1 MNAPLPPYMAQAG
14 DIERD
19 RDTVL
24 GIWRGN
30 LGDDRRMR
38 EKYDWFYRN
47 CPFGPTLLELL
58 YHHPSDAWVGACSMG
73 RRRMLWNGNEIR
85 SGLLVDLA
93 VVPRHRSLGPA
104 LMMQMGLLESAR
116 DQLDL
121 ILGFPNPKAASVFKR
136 IRYEKFSDMV
146 RRVRV
151 LRHGPYLRRRMPT
164 WLARPAGA
172 LVDLAMTARDAWR
185 GRGSRRLEV
194 QWSGRA
200 TADMDELWSRSR
212 PAQGLLGIRDLAF
225 ARWRF
230 DDSPLEDTRY
240 LLLRER
246 HSGRLMA
253 WFATDSVNGTLH
265 VRDYWSTDAGTG
277 IGARYVDALLGAARA
292 QGAAAVSLSM
302 AGSPE
307 RVASWISRGFVERS
321 RRPVLGYWSQPPNQ
335 LPRDLDIHL
344 TNADEDE

>member
-1 MNAPLPPYMAQAG
+1 MNGPLPPYMAQPG

-19 RDTVL
+19 RGTVL
-24 GIWRGN
+24 AIWRGN
-30 LGDDRRMR
+30 LGEDRRMTA
-38 EKYDWFYRN
+38 KYDWFYRRS
-47 CPFGPTLLELL
+47 PFGAPFLELL
-58 YHHPSDAWVGACSMG
+58 YHHPSGAWVGACSMG
-73 RRRMLWNGNEIR
+73 RRRMLWRGKEIR

-93 VVPRHRSLGPA
+93 VLPKHRSLGPA
-104 LMMQMGLLESAR
+104 LMMQMGLLDRAR
-116 DQLDL
+116 EHLDL
-121 ILGFPNPKAASVFKR
+121 TLGFPNPKAASVFKR

-151 LRHGPYLRRRMPT
+151 LRHGPYLRRRMPA
-164 WLARPAGA
+164 WLSGPAGA
-172 LVDLAMTARDAWR
+172 LVDLAVAVRDAWR
-185 GRGSRRLEV
+185 GRGSRRLVV
-194 QWSGRA
+194 QWSSRA
-200 TADMDELWSRSR
+200 APDFDELWSRSR
-212 PAQGLLGIRDLAF
+212 PDRGLLGVRDLAF

-240 LLLRER
+240 VLLREPR
-246 HSGRLMA
+246 SGRLMA

-265 VRDYWSTDAGTG
+265 VRDYWSTDASTG
-277 IGARYVDALLGAARA
+277 IGNRYVDALLGAARA
-292 QGAAAVSLSM
+292 RGSAAISLSM
-302 AGSPE
+302 AGSQE